1 MLIRIKATKPQADFH
16 AMRCKYPAFVA
27 GFGTGKSQAMIDSA
41 LLDSLEG
48 GSASTI
54 ALYEPTYDLVRLIL
68 APRLTQALTD
78 WGVPHKYNK
87 AENIVYTSS
96 GQMGDFIL
104 RTLDNPARIVGYES
118 FRAKIDELDT
128 LKREHAAE
136 AWQKVIARNR
146 QKPSTYRDTSGKP
159 MNTVSV
165 FTTPEGFRF
174 VYDRWSAN
182 PGDGYQ
188 FIQASTKSNP
198 FLPPDY
204 IDGLRASYPA
214 QLIDAYID
222 GQFVNLTSGAVYHQ
236 FSRQLNH
243 SDERWDGREALH
255 IGMDFNVGH
264 MAAVVYVIRD
274 GDPIA
279 VDEIIDAYDTPDII
293 GKIQRRYWDDGRKC
307 SIAVYP
313 DASGNARKSVG
324 ASVTDHA
331 LLRQAGFTVIV
342 DGANPSIRDRVNAM
356 NAMICNAKG
365 ERRYKIN
372 THQCP
377 QTTACLEQQAY
388 DKHGEP
394 DKSSGKDHPA
404 DAAGYPICKLF
415 PIRKPVSHIPV
426 AFAL

>member
-1 MLIRIKATKPQADFH
+1 MAIKLSASQHIFLNELNTKFRAYVGGFGSGKTFVGCLDLLIFH
-16 AMRCKYPAFVA
+16 ARHPGTTTGYFGPTYPAITDIFCPTMEEAA
-27 GFGTGKSQAMIDSA
+27 GMLGFAATWKESKKEVHISRGGKLYGVVKCRSMDNPKSIVGFKIARAMCDEIDTLPA
-41 LLDSLEG
+41 EK
-48 GSASTI
+48 AKNAWRKII
-54 ALYEPTYDLVRLIL
+54 ARM
-68 APRLTQALTD
+68 RLT
-78 WGVPHKYNK
+78 
-87 AENIVYTSS
+87 
-96 GQMGDFIL
+96 
-104 RTLDNPARIVGYES
+104 IVGVENVVCV
-118 FRAKIDELDT
+118 T
-128 LKREHAAE
+128 
-136 AWQKVIARNR
+136 
-146 QKPSTYRDTSGKP
+146 
-159 MNTVSV
+159 
-165 FTTPEGFRF
+165 TTPEGFGF
-174 VYDRWSAN
+174 VYE
-182 PGDGYQ
+182 Q
-188 FIQASTKSNP
+188 FAKKPTSSYSMVQASTYENEE

-204 IDGLRASYPA
+204 IPSLIESYPS
-214 QLIDAYID
+214 QLIEAYLN
-222 GQFVNLTSGAVYHQ
+222 GLFVNLTSGAVYHQ

-243 SDERWDGREALH
+243 SGERWDGREALH

-274 GDPIA
+274 GDPVA

-293 GKIQRRYWDDGRKC
+293 GKIQRRYWDNGRKC

-342 DGANPSIRDRVNAM
+342 DGANPSIRDRVNSM
-356 NAMICNAKG
+356 NTMICNAKG

-415 PIRKPVSHIPV
+415 PIRKPVAHIPV